1 MKLIGLLTHPLL
13 LDKVNYPKLCWG
25 IYVLSHQEVISTVLT
40 QPVRSV
46 GWKAGHRVTDTL
58 A

>member
-1 MKLIGLLTHPLL
+1 MKLIQLLIHPLL
-13 LDKVNYPKLCWG
+13 LDKVNYPKLCRG

-46 GWKAGHRVTDTL
+46 GWKAGH
-58 A
+58 